1 MDEYGASSEA
11 DVTTVTVTLIKVGI
25 EIRSDDGT
33 DTINLESSGVVRVTF
48 LTDSGFDATTVDP
61 LTVTLRGMDFATGL
75 VKFRGKNE
83 SVPMVV
89 DQDFDGDGDV
99 DRVVNLDTER
109 LAENEMDAYCEVG
122 ALTYDG
128 LVVLGVD
135 LAHLAPVSDGS
146 E

>member
-1 MDEYGASSEA
+1 MA
-11 DVTTVTVTLIKVGI
+11 
-25 EIRSDDGT
+25 
-33 DTINLESSGVVRVTF
+33 F
-48 LTDSGFDATTVDP
+48 LTDSGFDAKTVDP
-61 LTVTLRGMDFATGL
+61 LTVTLRGMDFDTGL
-75 VKFRGKNE
+75 VKLRGKKQ

-109 LAENEMDAYCEVG
+109 LAEYEMDAYCEVG

-128 LVVLGVD
+128 LVVLGED